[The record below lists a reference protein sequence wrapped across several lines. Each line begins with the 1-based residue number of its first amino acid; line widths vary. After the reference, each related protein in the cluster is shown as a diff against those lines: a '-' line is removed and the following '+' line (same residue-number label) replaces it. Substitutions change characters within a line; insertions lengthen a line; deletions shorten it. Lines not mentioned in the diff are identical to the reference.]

1 MLCTQSFLT
10 PHSLPAGFHWLRA
23 VSLMFEVN
31 IAVHINRWEHVMV
44 FGENI
49 PSRARIAVWKSDAET
64 HFEPL
69 VPVKCKRWRC
79 QPFLN

>member
-64 HFEPL
+64 HFEPCSHSKTKNGL
-69 VPVKCKRWRC
+69 S
-79 QPFLN
+79 QL

>member
-1 MLCTQSFLT
+1 
-10 PHSLPAGFHWLRA
+10 
-23 VSLMFEVN
+23 MFEVN

-64 HFEPL
+64 HFEPCSHSKTKNGL
-69 VPVKCKRWRC
+69 S
-79 QPFLN
+79 QL